1 VIIPLKIMQK
11 KIILIILC
19 LSFFFPALA
28 QRQKN
33 NKKDIL
39 QVLAQQVIHWNNGD
53 IEKFMES
60 YWKSDSLM
68 FIGKSGLK
76 YGWQTTLENY
86 KKGYPDKSAMGQ
98 LDFDIIN
105 VNKLSG
111 DTYFVVGKWHL
122 SREIGNI
129 NGHFSLIWKK
139 LKGQWVIV
147 ADHSS

>member
-1 VIIPLKIMQK
+1 MQK

-39 QVLAQQVIHWNNGD
+39 QVLTQQVIHWNNGD